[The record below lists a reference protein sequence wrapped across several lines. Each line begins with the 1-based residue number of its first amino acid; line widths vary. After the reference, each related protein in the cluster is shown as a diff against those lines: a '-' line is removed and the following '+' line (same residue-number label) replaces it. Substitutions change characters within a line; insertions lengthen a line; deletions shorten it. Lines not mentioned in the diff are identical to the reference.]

1 MRHADFP
8 ILFSFTQAS
17 SATRGKTCKSCCT
30 LLSYLKFDILCMDA
44 GRSRFARR
52 ELADGMK
59 LEEVVK
65 NAKPTVLLGLSGAPK
80 VCVIVL

>member
-1 MRHADFP
+1 M
-8 ILFSFTQAS
+8 
-17 SATRGKTCKSCCT
+17 
-30 LLSYLKFDILCMDA
+30 CMDA

-65 NAKPTVLLGLSGAPK
+65 TAKPTVLLGLSGAPK
-80 VCVIVL
+80 VCVIVV